1 MPLNLVSLTKLAPV
15 WLILIILGI
24 SISACGSS
32 VKKLDILTTPVE
44 KIPLQ
49 LPPITELNLDSVEW
63 ILVTENN
70 IEEVFKELE
79 KKKSDPVVFGVSD
92 AGYESL
98 SLNLAKIRQ
107 LVEQQ
112 KAIIIAYQ
120 QYYVNQNENI
130 DKSHQEHKNKKKEI
144 ENSQKNST
152 SDWWEVWK

>member
-1 MPLNLVSLTKLAPV
+1 V

-32 VKKLDILTTPVE
+32 VKKLDIFTTPVE
-44 KIPLQ
+44 KVPLQ
-49 LPPITELNLDSVEW
+49 LPPIIELNLDSVKW

-92 AGYESL
+92 TGYESL

-112 KAIIIAYQ
+112 RAVIIAYK

-130 DKSHQEHKNKKKEI
+130 DKSHQEHRDKKKKI
-144 ENSQKNST
+144 EDSQKNST
-152 SDWWEVWK
+152 SEWWEIWE

>member
-1 MPLNLVSLTKLAPV
+1 M
-15 WLILIILGI
+15 GI

-44 KIPLQ
+44 KVPLQ
-49 LPPITELNLDSVEW
+49 LPSVTELNLESIEW

-79 KKKSDPVVFGVSD
+79 KKKYDPVVFGVSD

-98 SLNLAKIRQ
+98 SLNLAKIKQ
-107 LVEQQ
+107 LVKQQ
-112 KAIIIAYQ
+112 KAVIIAYQ
-120 QYYVNQNENI
+120 RYYIDQNKNI
-130 DKSHQEHKNKKKEI
+130 DESQQKQKEA

-152 SDWWEVWK
+152 SDWWKVWE

>member
-1 MPLNLVSLTKLAPV
+1 M
-15 WLILIILGI
+15 GI

-44 KIPLQ
+44 KVPLQ
-49 LPPITELNLDSVEW
+49 LPSVTKVNLESVEW

-79 KKKSDPVVFGVSD
+79 KKKYDPVVFGVSD

-98 SLNLAKIRQ
+98 SLNLAKIKQ
-107 LVEQQ
+107 LVKQQ
-112 KAIIIAYQ
+112 KAVIIAYQ
-120 QYYVNQNENI
+120 RYYIDQNKNI
-130 DKSHQEHKNKKKEI
+130 DESQQKQKEA

-152 SDWWEVWK
+152 SDWWKVWE

>member
-1 MPLNLVSLTKLAPV
+1 MLLNLANLTKLAPL

-44 KIPLQ
+44 KVPLQ
-49 LPPITELNLDSVEW
+49 LPSVTELNLESIEW

-79 KKKSDPVVFGVSD
+79 KKKYDPVVFGVSD

-98 SLNLAKIRQ
+98 SLNLAKIKQ
-107 LVEQQ
+107 LVKQQ
-112 KAIIIAYQ
+112 KAVIIAYQ
-120 QYYVNQNENI
+120 RYYIDQNKNI
-130 DKSHQEHKNKKKEI
+130 DESQQKQKEA

-152 SDWWEVWK
+152 SDWWKVWE

>member
-1 MPLNLVSLTKLAPV
+1 M
-15 WLILIILGI
+15 GI

-44 KIPLQ
+44 KAPLQ
-49 LPPITELNLDSVEW
+49 LPSVTKLNLESIEW

-79 KKKSDPVVFGVSD
+79 KKKYDPVVFGVSD

-98 SLNLAKIRQ
+98 SLNLAKIKQ
-107 LVEQQ
+107 LVKQQ
-112 KAIIIAYQ
+112 KAVIIAYQ
-120 QYYVNQNENI
+120 RYYIDQNKNI
-130 DKSHQEHKNKKKEI
+130 DESQQKQKEA

-152 SDWWEVWK
+152 SDWWKVWE

>member
-1 MPLNLVSLTKLAPV
+1 MWLT
-15 WLILIILGI
+15 LIILGI

-44 KIPLQ
+44 KAPLQ
-49 LPPITELNLDSVEW
+49 LPSVTKLNLESIEW

-79 KKKSDPVVFGVSD
+79 KKKYDPVVFGVSD

-98 SLNLAKIRQ
+98 SLNLAKIKQ
-107 LVEQQ
+107 LVKQQ
-112 KAIIIAYQ
+112 KAVIIAYQ
-120 QYYVNQNENI
+120 RYYIDQNKNI
-130 DKSHQEHKNKKKEI
+130 DESQQKQKEA

-152 SDWWEVWK
+152 SDWWKVWE

>member
-1 MPLNLVSLTKLAPV
+1 M
-15 WLILIILGI
+15 GI

-44 KIPLQ
+44 KVPLQ
-49 LPPITELNLDSVEW
+49 LPSVTELNLESIEW

-79 KKKSDPVVFGVSD
+79 KKKYDPVVFGVSD

-98 SLNLAKIRQ
+98 SLNLAKIKQ
-107 LVEQQ
+107 FVKQQ
-112 KAIIIAYQ
+112 KAVIIAYQ
-120 QYYVNQNENI
+120 RYYIDQNKNI
-130 DKSHQEHKNKKKEI
+130 DESQQKQKEA

-152 SDWWEVWK
+152 SDWWKVWE

>member
-1 MPLNLVSLTKLAPV
+1 M

-44 KIPLQ
+44 KVPLQ

-79 KKKSDPVVFGVSD
+79 KKKSDLVVFGVSD

>member
-1 MPLNLVSLTKLAPV
+1 
-15 WLILIILGI
+15 LGI

-44 KIPLQ
+44 KVPLQ
-49 LPPITELNLDSVEW
+49 LPSVTELNLESIEW

-79 KKKSDPVVFGVSD
+79 KKKYDPVVFGVSD

-98 SLNLAKIRQ
+98 SLNLAKIKQ
-107 LVEQQ
+107 LVKQQ
-112 KAIIIAYQ
+112 KAVIIAYQ
-120 QYYVNQNENI
+120 RYYIDQNKNI
-130 DKSHQEHKNKKKEI
+130 DESQQKQKEA

-152 SDWWEVWK
+152 SDWWKVWE

>member
-1 MPLNLVSLTKLAPV
+1 M

-32 VKKLDILTTPVE
+32 VKKLDIFTTPVE
-44 KIPLQ
+44 KVPLQ
-49 LPPITELNLDSVEW
+49 LPPITELNLDSIKW

-79 KKKSDPVVFGVSD
+79 KKNSDPVVFGVSD
-92 AGYESL
+92 AGYESM

-112 KAIIIAYQ
+112 KAVIIAYQ
-120 QYYVNQNENI
+120 QYYVNQNDNI

-144 ENSQKNST
+144 EDSQKNST
-152 SDWWEVWK
+152 SDWCEVWK

>member
-1 MPLNLVSLTKLAPV
+1 M

-24 SISACGSS
+24 SISACGTS

-44 KIPLQ
+44 KVPLQ
-49 LPPITELNLDSVEW
+49 LPSVTKVNLESVEW
-63 ILVTENN
+63 ILVTEDN

-79 KKKSDPVVFGVSD
+79 KKKYDPVVFGVSD

-98 SLNLAKIRQ
+98 SLNLAKIKQ

-120 QYYVNQNENI
+120 QYYVDQNETI
-130 DKSHQEHKNKKKEI
+130 DKSHEEYKDKKKEI
-144 ENSQKNST
+144 ENSNKTST
-152 SDWWEVWK
+152 PDWWEIWE

>member
-1 MPLNLVSLTKLAPV
+1 MLLNLANLTKLAPL

-44 KIPLQ
+44 KAPLQ
-49 LPPITELNLDSVEW
+49 LPSVTKLNLESIEW

-79 KKKSDPVVFGVSD
+79 KKKYDPVVFGVSD

-98 SLNLAKIRQ
+98 SLNLAKIKQ
-107 LVEQQ
+107 LVKQQ
-112 KAIIIAYQ
+112 KAVIIAYQ
-120 QYYVNQNENI
+120 RYYIDQNKNI
-130 DKSHQEHKNKKKEI
+130 DESQQKQKEA

-152 SDWWEVWK
+152 SDWWKVWE

>member
-1 MPLNLVSLTKLAPV
+1 M
-15 WLILIILGI
+15 GI

-44 KIPLQ
+44 KVPLQ
-49 LPPITELNLDSVEW
+49 LPSVTELNLESIEW

-79 KKKSDPVVFGVSD
+79 KKKYDPVVFGVSD

-98 SLNLAKIRQ
+98 SLNLAKIKQ
-107 LVEQQ
+107 LVKQQ
-112 KAIIIAYQ
+112 KAVIIAYQ
-120 QYYVNQNENI
+120 RYYINQNNNI
-130 DKSHQEHKNKKKEI
+130 DKSNDESQQKQKEA

-152 SDWWEVWK
+152 SDWWKVWE